1 MIRAGA
7 ASVNITPQAGLQLAG
22 FAARTLPATGMH
34 DPLTARAIVVEDTA
48 VVALDVIGLHED
60 MAARIR
66 RRSPLPDDSIIVA
79 ATHTHGAPI
88 SMIGRLGQAADPE
101 FLRRIEDGAVA
112 AVQLACENRRP
123 ATIAAGLGGD
133 PGVAWNRRHADGPLD
148 RAVPMIRIRDVE
160 GRYIAVMTSYACHPV
175 VLAADNLLM
184 TADYPHFVR
193 QTLEAVHPGAV
204 SLFVTGCAGD
214 ANTGH
219 KAQASWTLAA
229 NSARTFAAAQRLGE
243 RIAAAAI
250 AAGEHMATGMAG
262 AAHRE
267 LDLALTRLEHAPL
280 EDLAARWRLERQT
293 AEPVRAILLSHW
305 IEWAERNRD
314 VVPGSWRAR
323 VSLLDWGGIP
333 IVAMPGEI
341 FSETGLSVRSA
352 CAGRPA
358 FILAYAEGTPGY
370 IPPRSEFVFGGYEV
384 DEAHRFFGMPGT
396 FAPGS
401 AEALAEAARS
411 LLHERHLTAQPVA

>member
-7 ASVNITPQAGLQLAG
+7 ASVDITPAAGLHLAG
-22 FAARTLPATGMH
+22 FAARTMPATGTH

-48 VVALDVIGLHED
+48 IVVLDVIGLHED

-66 RRSPLPDDSIIVA
+66 QRSPLPDDRIIVA
-79 ATHTHGAPI
+79 ATHTHGAPV
-88 SMIGRLGQAADPE
+88 SMKGRLGRTSDPA
-101 FLRRIEDGAVA
+101 FLQQIEDGAVEA
-112 AVQLACENRRP
+112 LRLAYANRRP
-123 ATIAAGLGGD
+123 ATIAVGMGGD
-133 PGVAWNRRHADGPLD
+133 LAVAWNRRHVDGPLD
-148 RAVPMIRIRDVE
+148 RSVPMIRIRDAD
-160 GRYIAVMTSYACHPV
+160 GRYIAVMASYACHPV

-184 TADYPHFVR
+184 TADYPFYVR
-193 QTLEAVHPGAV
+193 QALETAHPGAV
-204 SLFVTGCAGD
+204 ALFLTGCAGD

-219 KAQASWTLAA
+219 TAQASWTLAA
-229 NSARTFAAAQRLGE
+229 NRARTFATAQRLGE

-250 AAGEHMATGMAG
+250 DAGEQVATDIVG

-267 LDLALTRLEHAPL
+267 LELALTRLEEAPL
-280 EDLAARWRLERQT
+280 PDLAARWRLEQQT
-293 AEPVRAILLSHW
+293 AEPVRATLLGHW

-314 VVPGSWRAR
+314 VAPGSWRAR

-352 CAGRPA
+352 CGGRSA
-358 FILAYAEGTPGY
+358 FVLAYAEGTPGY
-370 IPPRSEFVFGGYEV
+370 IPPRSEFEFGGYEV
-384 DEAHRFFGMPGT
+384 DEAHRFIGMPGT

-401 AEALAEAARS
+401 AEALAETARS
-411 LLHERHLTAQPVA
+411 LLSERHLTAQPVA